1 MNVIDSFDESGDD
14 ALERAVSGGVQTSAQ
29 NADEVVHKEPA
40 LGGSYIRIVETG
52 DLVKQELPAEPK
64 EGE

>member
-1 MNVIDSFDESGDD
+1 MNVSDSMDDSGEE
-14 ALERAVSGGVQTSAQ
+14 ALERNVSGLVQTSAQ
-29 NADEVVHKEPA
+29 NSDEVVHKEPA

-52 DLVKQELPAEPK
+52 ELHKQELPAESK